1 MENNNNQELKTAI
14 KYMLIASILF
24 AITGAF
30 AKVLSQNISSVEIV
44 FFRNITGLIIIS
56 YAIYKVPVVQIG
68 GKPLLLFARGFIGM
82 TALLMYFYNIANI
95 PLAEAQ
101 TFTKTSPIFTAIFS
115 YYLLNE
121 KLSFRAWSGIFV
133 GFIGIIF
140 ITGFDISGLSKTDYL
155 GILSG
160 VGAGLAYTS
169 IRELKKYYDTRIIV
183 LSFMSMGTFG
193 PLLIMILGNFYSSNQ
208 YDFLLA
214 AFIMPVGFDWLYIL
228 GLGLSATISQY
239 TMTKAYSLAKGGIVG
254 TIGYTNIIF
263 SIFLGAALGDSFPTL
278 YIVIGII
285 LVILSGILVSYT
297 KKENTKVTN
306 E

>member
-1 MENNNNQELKTAI
+1 MNNNNNKDLSTAI
-14 KYMLIASILF
+14 KYMLVASILF

-30 AKVLSQNISSVEIV
+30 AKLLSQNISSVEIV

-56 YAIYKVPVVQIG
+56 YAVYKIPVIQIG

-121 KLSFRAWSGIFV
+121 KLTLRAWSGVFI
-133 GFIGIIF
+133 GFIGILF
-140 ITGFDISGLSKTDYL
+140 ITGFDISTLNKTDYL

-183 LSFMSMGTFG
+183 LSFMGAGTFG
-193 PLLIMILGNFYSSNQ
+193 PLFIMILGNFYTSDTF
-208 YDFLLA
+208 DFMLA
-214 AFIMPVGFDWLYIL
+214 PFIMPQGIDWLYIL

-263 SIFLGAALGDSFPTL
+263 SIFLGLALGDNFPSL
-278 YIVIGII
+278 YIIIGII
-285 LVILSGILVSYT
+285 LVILSGVLVSYT
-297 KKENTKVTN
+297 SKTN
-306 E
+306 KGIK